1 MRRYDRF
8 NPKRRIAATGSLSQ
22 SDLDELS
29 SKAVYSGNP
38 EHKRS
43 PGDFG
48 LTPPASPRPG
58 KTLCD
63 VARIFRRDEAHA
75 LLREGIRRGIVSET
89 IIDGWPKQV
98 WSVSQG
104 DIVLEAQQDR
114 PGSYHGYP
122 LAPGDA
128 FRELVL
134 RAWNA
139 KND

>member
-1 MRRYDRF
+1 MRRYIKF
-8 NPKRRIAATGSLSQ
+8 NPKRRIAAAGSLSQ
-22 SDLDELS
+22 SELDELS
-29 SKAVYSGNP
+29 SKVLYSGNP

-63 VARIFRRDEAHA
+63 IAGVFRRDEALA
-75 LLREGIRRGIVSET
+75 LLQEGIKRGVVSEA
-89 IIDGWPKQV
+89 IVDGWPKQI
-98 WSVSQG
+98 WSVTQDG
-104 DIVLEAQQDR
+104 LVLEAQRDQ

-134 RAWNA
+134 EVWKM
-139 KND
+139 KNG